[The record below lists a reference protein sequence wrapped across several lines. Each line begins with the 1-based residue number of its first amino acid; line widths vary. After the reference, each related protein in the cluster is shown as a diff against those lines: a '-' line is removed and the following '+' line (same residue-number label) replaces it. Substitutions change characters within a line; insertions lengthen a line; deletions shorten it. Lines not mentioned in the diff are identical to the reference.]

1 MTGVD
6 GCEIN
11 PCYLSRGAIPA
22 NVPPVVHPRFGS
34 SARGGGRLRRRVL
47 RCRSCSGVGVRSSA
61 RRQWTCSATSPGSS
75 TSDLPLPSWPV
86 SGRGHPPGVF
96 GGRGRER
103 TRPAA
108 SAAGHIPVS
117 LLSLSQVRVVVARS
131 GVLNW
136 LDAVTVGNFVR
147 RKDLQSCSW
156 SLWSSIRC
164 LLHQSPD
171 NSGSNLKSVF
181 QCVWTFLE

>member
-1 MTGVD
+1 MVLTSQNIKGVD

-96 GGRGRER
+96 GGRGRGR

-131 GVLNW
+131 GVLDW
-136 LDAVTVGNFVR
+136 LDAVAVGSFVR

-156 SLWSSIRC
+156 SLWSSIRWF
-164 LLHQSPD
+164 LH
-171 NSGSNLKSVF
+171 L
-181 QCVWTFLE
+181 